1 MDKLIRGILHFR
13 RHELPARREVFAKLA
28 HGQEPDTLFIACCDS
43 RVVPNLFSTTEP
55 GDLFAVRTIGNLMPP
70 AGDGGEGMGDVS
82 EGAALEY
89 SLQMLHVSNI
99 IVCGHSL
106 CGAMDAMLAG
116 KKLAGMPNLEQWL
129 ELGKPSLERFERAT
143 HIDPH
148 LPAIDRLSQ
157 VNVLQQLDHLRTYR
171 FVRER
176 EESGEVHLHG
186 WWFDVAT
193 GETHIYDEERG
204 GFVLLDDEE
213 AARILENRIRA
224 PRLTLAG
231 GSAP

>member
-13 RHELPARREVFAKLA
+13 KHELPGRREIFAKLA
-28 HGQEPDTLFIACCDS
+28 KGQAPDTLFIACCDS

-70 AGDGGEGMGDVS
+70 AGADGEGQGDVS

-89 SLQMLHVSNI
+89 SLQMLGVGNI

-106 CGAMDAMLAG
+106 CGAMGALLSG
-116 KKLAGMPNLEQWL
+116 KKLEGMPNLSQWL
-129 ELGKPSLERFERAT
+129 ELGRPSLERFERAT
-143 HIDPH
+143 HIDPA
-148 LPAIDRLSQ
+148 LDAVDRLSQ
-157 VNVLQQLDHLRTYR
+157 VNVLQQLDHLRTYS

-176 EESGEVHLHG
+176 EESGRVHLHG
-186 WWFDVAT
+186 WWFDVGT

-204 GFVLLDDEE
+204 GFVLLDEEE
-213 AARILENRIRA
+213 ARRIASHAIRA
-224 PRLTLAG
+224 PRLTLG
-231 GSAP
+231 PPE